1 MRLKPFPD
9 VPALFR
15 STNWASVIQ
24 VPNTN
29 IAITNIFYD
38 SSTDRIVVDFDYT
51 STVDPA
57 AVRVNFNSQNNTD
70 LSAVTPFVASAPAL
84 STNNV
89 ALVYYQ
95 DSDYSIAK
103 AVKYLSIS
111 VGIISVLFIIAGLF
125 GGRLIALE
133 CSAVIQL
140 TFICLLTL

>member
-1 MRLKPFPD
+1 M
-9 VPALFR
+9 
-15 STNWASVIQ
+15 
-24 VPNTN
+24 
-29 IAITNIFYD
+29 
-38 SSTDRIVVDFDYT
+38 
-51 STVDPA
+51 
-57 AVRVNFNSQNNTD
+57 
-70 LSAVTPFVASAPAL
+70 ASAPAL